1 MATEQDRLVTVVEV
15 VDRYSKELDKMR
27 SEFQKTT
34 QQMEKTSKDILKV
47 GEASGSGTDGLSK
60 LVSSFFN
67 LKNVMTTLAISAA
80 INTIKDIGLKC
91 IQAASDMKELENIT
105 TQVFEKS
112 SEEIQRWA
120 DSIDQNVGR
129 SIYKLQNYASVYG
142 SMFKGAGFETD
153 VFKEWSKDLTKLT
166 ADFSSFFNV
175 ADDEAFTAIKG
186 VLTGETEAMKR
197 YGFILNETTMAEYAH
212 AHGIK
217 EKWSNLS
224 EAEKMQLRYN
234 ALMEK
239 TAHIQGDAERTID
252 GYANQLKVAE
262 AHMTNIAGALGEKM
276 LPAAEGA
283 LHMFNGFAQAVENFV
298 KAKNVND
305 YLFAYDQEKE
315 KIEELW
321 KSYEQL
327 SKKKLDG
334 LATTKDEQD
343 RLKLYEQ
350 LASLYPDII
359 GKIGSEAE
367 NYQKVGNA
375 ISDVI
380 GNLKEKILLQ
390 MNEDVIAKYTKQ
402 IKDLEK
408 QTKELYMNLE
418 PLKLEIKG
426 KFGVDVANIFT
437 EKVQELAENFAKTG
451 FGEGE
456 LRKVIQEE
464 LDRNKF
470 KGDKEIATDKIMNLI
485 TQSYKAY
492 TQGNENL
499 SKIESLEREQANEIK
514 MNNASLENWIS
525 ISQGNHAET
534 KYFLGKQQVL
544 MNDLHRRVEDTIVT
558 VTDAQGNII
567 WDNIQQHLQ
576 TRAVISQYSKTMS
589 SYINTVI
596 RGQKTTIGTYEVTTN
611 GKKSQRWEVTTP
623 NGRHVFDSEA
633 AAQNFVSA
641 TPNKAPSL
649 PKNIGGGGSPK
660 LKRGGGGGGGSK
672 SKGGSSG
679 SGGSKKEEKNKWES
693 QIESLTKSLK
703 ELQEPIDN
711 FRHQIEELN
720 RQINAIEVEKAWL
733 SSDYGT
739 GKVSESFSKELEG
752 LKKQY
757 EIALEARDTETVQ
770 VLKGQIEAKE
780 FEISQSN
787 FIEGMLSDVKKRID
801 ELKFRYGNENEKDL
815 ETLIEFNEKS
825 SQLYS
830 LVLEDINKR
839 QENGVI
845 TELEA
850 QQEVG
855 KIFDNMLEDALKLK
869 QYDHF
874 INNKIGKMVNDLD
887 ELEFKHK
894 EDEETVKVKMS
905 ALNGNHLEK
914 LDTYIN
920 IIEQQRDDYIE
931 KLVEWHRQ
939 LNIKNLT
946 PEQRKRIEEQ
956 IQGLEEKIEDFVEI
970 INNERLFSD
979 LAQSLA
985 SLDFGDSLNENITKA
1000 IENKVIEV
1008 NKKNEKYLEV
1018 TGDITEILAEK
1029 VENLDGLVTTE
1040 DIEKLRNEIIDEQIK
1055 LYEEKN
1061 EVEKA
1066 EILRKIRFNNKMEEL
1081 DNQLGKLGDIFSQLG
1096 AITGSKSMQ
1105 SMGSIIGGIQKFG
1118 NTVTG
1123 SGITSF
1129 GGFLDLFK
1137 GKFNIGNWLKGTS
1150 IITSGIGIVTSF
1162 LNFGKDAKK
1171 KVKEEN
1177 EQKRQ
1182 RAEQQY
1188 ISDLSKSEELIKAI
1202 KDLTNSLQEAVV
1214 KIIENIAENT
1224 SDKNI
1229 QKQAKYYSDLIST
1242 TGNMYN
1248 DNIVASGHSDR
1259 RKRKRLRKVT
1269 ISDYSNFNMGFEEFF
1284 GEIWQNWKRDSDS
1297 LQKFYDQYVSL
1308 FNIDELRRR
1317 MGVSVLDKHNMEQVK
1332 KNFLAFIESMR
1343 VMESY
1348 AKSLPKNGV
1357 LASFEGINVSDV
1369 FQRRKEYE
1377 DQLTNIYKSM
1387 GRNPED
1393 YKLEIIQ
1400 KVNEMIQGDRVIV
1413 TAFEQVRHTTVE
1425 ELSKGNKAID
1435 GLAKGLENYFN
1446 NLRKNLSKVMYDG
1459 YFQDFEES
1467 YTQRFENIANKL
1479 ADFRL
1484 QGGHDIKKF
1493 ARENLSFEDLF
1504 LRLRSVNNI
1513 NNDMKEVIQQLRQQ
1527 ARNAG
1532 LGEDIINSMF
1542 PEEKIS
1548 EKASK
1553 IESALKSAMEKAL
1566 DTSSYNQF
1574 TMSLGESIY
1583 QNVKDGLVEAF
1594 VQSSKHKQLMEKYFI
1609 DEEYKSLIDRAETFK
1624 EAYDIIKKRQ
1634 DFVEN
1639 RLKAEGLDFRG
1650 TDAKTGEYLGGMK
1663 TQEDY
1668 ARTRIANE
1676 QASFNFNFNLENKG
1690 FLAVDELMTFIKK
1703 EVKQFLH
1710 KSKKEEV

>member
-27 SEFQKTT
+27 AEFQKTT

-80 INTIKDIGLKC
+80 INTIKEIGLKC

-112 SEEIQRWA
+112 SEEIKRWA

-660 LKRGGGGGGGSK
+660 LKRGGGGGSK
-672 SKGGSSG
+672 SKGG

-703 ELQEPIDN
+703 ELQEPINN

-720 RQINAIEVEKAWL
+720 RQINEIEVEKAWL

-757 EIALEARDTETVQ
+757 ETALEARDAEAVQ
-770 VLKGQIEAKE
+770 NLKGQIEAKE
-780 FEISQSN
+780 FQVSQSN

-815 ETLIEFNEKS
+815 KTLVELNEESAK
-825 SQLYS
+825 LYN
-830 LVLEDINKR
+830 L
-839 QENGVI
+839 
-845 TELEA
+845 
-850 QQEVG
+850 
-855 KIFDNMLEDALKLK
+855 MLEDLKKRNANGVLTDLEHQQEIGKVFNEILESTLKLK
-869 QYDHF
+869 QYEKYAGA
-874 INNKIGKMVNDLD
+874 KISKMVNDLD

-956 IQGLEEKIEDFVEI
+956 IQGLEEKIKGFVDI

-979 LAQSLA
+979 LAQSMA

-1029 VENLDGLVTTE
+1029 VENLDRLVTAE

-1061 EVEKA
+1061 EAEKA

-1105 SMGSIIGGIQKFG
+1105 SMGSLIGGIQKFG
-1118 NTVTG
+1118 NTITESGVT
-1123 SGITSF
+1123 SL
-1129 GGFLDLFK
+1129 GGFADLFK
-1137 GKFNIGNWLKGTS
+1137 GKFNVGNWLKGAG
-1150 IITSGIGIVTSF
+1150 IITSGIGVAASI

-1171 KVKEEN
+1171 KAKEEN

-1188 ISDLSKSEELIKAI
+1188 ASDLSKSEELIKAI

-1284 GEIWQNWKRDSDS
+1284 GEIWHNWKRDSDS

-1484 QGGHDIKKF
+1484 KGGHDIKKF

-1634 DFVEN
+1634 DLVEN

>member
-80 INTIKDIGLKC
+80 INTIKEIGLKC

-112 SEEIQRWA
+112 SEEIKRWA
-120 DSIDQNVGR
+120 DSIEQNVGR
-129 SIYKLQNYASVYG
+129 SIYTLQNYASVYG

-660 LKRGGGGGGGSK
+660 LKRGGGGGSK
-672 SKGGSSG
+672 SKGG

-703 ELQEPIDN
+703 ELQEPINN

-720 RQINAIEVEKAWL
+720 RQINEIEVEKAWL

-757 EIALEARDTETVQ
+757 ETALEARDAEAVQ
-770 VLKGQIEAKE
+770 NLKGQIEAKE
-780 FEISQSN
+780 FQVSQSN

-815 ETLIEFNEKS
+815 KTLVELNEESAK
-825 SQLYS
+825 LYN
-830 LVLEDINKR
+830 L
-839 QENGVI
+839 
-845 TELEA
+845 
-850 QQEVG
+850 
-855 KIFDNMLEDALKLK
+855 MLEDLKKRNANGVLTDLEHQQEIGKVFNEILESTLKLK
-869 QYDHF
+869 QYEKYAGA
-874 INNKIGKMVNDLD
+874 KISKMVNDLD

-956 IQGLEEKIEDFVEI
+956 IQGLEEKIKGFVDI

-979 LAQSLA
+979 LAQSMA

-1029 VENLDGLVTTE
+1029 VENLDRLVTAE

-1061 EVEKA
+1061 EAEKA

-1105 SMGSIIGGIQKFG
+1105 SMGSLIGGIQKFG
-1118 NTVTG
+1118 NTITESGVT
-1123 SGITSF
+1123 SL
-1129 GGFLDLFK
+1129 GGFADLFK
-1137 GKFNIGNWLKGTS
+1137 GKFNVGNWLKGAG
-1150 IITSGIGIVTSF
+1150 IITSGIGVAASI

-1171 KVKEEN
+1171 KAKEEN

-1188 ISDLSKSEELIKAI
+1188 ASDLSKSEELIKAI

-1284 GEIWQNWKRDSDS
+1284 GEIWHNWKRDSDS

-1484 QGGHDIKKF
+1484 KGGHDIKKF

-1634 DFVEN
+1634 DLVEN

>member
-80 INTIKDIGLKC
+80 INTIKEIGLKC

-112 SEEIQRWA
+112 SEEIKRWA

-660 LKRGGGGGGGSK
+660 LKRGGGGGSK
-672 SKGGSSG
+672 SKGG

-703 ELQEPIDN
+703 ELQEPINN

-720 RQINAIEVEKAWL
+720 RQINEIEVEKAWL

-757 EIALEARDTETVQ
+757 ETALEARDAEAVQ
-770 VLKGQIEAKE
+770 NLKGQIEAKE
-780 FEISQSN
+780 FQVSQSN

-815 ETLIEFNEKS
+815 KTLVELNEESAK
-825 SQLYS
+825 LYN
-830 LVLEDINKR
+830 L
-839 QENGVI
+839 
-845 TELEA
+845 
-850 QQEVG
+850 
-855 KIFDNMLEDALKLK
+855 MLEDLKKRNANGVLTDLEHQQEIGKVFNEILESTLKLK
-869 QYDHF
+869 QYEKYAGA
-874 INNKIGKMVNDLD
+874 KISKMVNDLD

-956 IQGLEEKIEDFVEI
+956 IQGLEEKIKGFVDI

-979 LAQSLA
+979 LAQSMA

-1029 VENLDGLVTTE
+1029 VENLDRLVTAE

-1061 EVEKA
+1061 EAEKA

-1105 SMGSIIGGIQKFG
+1105 SMGSLIGGIQKFG
-1118 NTVTG
+1118 NTITESGVT
-1123 SGITSF
+1123 SL
-1129 GGFLDLFK
+1129 GGFADLFK
-1137 GKFNIGNWLKGTS
+1137 GKFNVGNWLKGAG
-1150 IITSGIGIVTSF
+1150 IITSGIGVAASI

-1171 KVKEEN
+1171 KAKEEN

-1188 ISDLSKSEELIKAI
+1188 ASDLSKSEELIKAI

-1284 GEIWQNWKRDSDS
+1284 GEIWHNWKRDSDS

-1484 QGGHDIKKF
+1484 KGGHDIKKF

-1634 DFVEN
+1634 DLVEN